1 MTKEEKEK
9 IKEMITKNI
18 IRAEQKI
25 VNYEEMTQ
33 PIKPENSLGRLS
45 RMDAINNKSVV
56 EAALRRAKE
65 DLAALKS
72 ALENIHK
79 EDFGLCKSCDK
90 AIPLGRI
97 VLKPGSPY
105 CVNCAR

>member
-1 MTKEEKEK
+1 MKKEEKEK
-9 IKEMITKNI
+9 IREMI
-18 IRAEQKI
+18 AQKI
-25 VNYEEMTQ
+25 VKAEKKIENYEEMTL

-56 EAALRRAKE
+56 EAALRRANE
-65 DLAALKS
+65 NLAELKS

-79 EDFGLCKSCDK
+79 EDFGICKSCDTQ
-90 AIPLGRI
+90 IPLGRI